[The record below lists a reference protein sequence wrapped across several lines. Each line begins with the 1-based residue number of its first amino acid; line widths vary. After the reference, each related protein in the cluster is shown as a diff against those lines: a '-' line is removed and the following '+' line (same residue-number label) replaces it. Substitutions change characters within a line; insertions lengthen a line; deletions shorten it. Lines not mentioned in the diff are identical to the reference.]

1 MTFGAVPGEGESVA
15 ELLDPDHPR
24 ASLSDGDRMLIEPG
38 RVLHNIVQ
46 AMEQVNRDIDTPIS
60 IEEDVASLKELV
72 SMIEHMMMGPSLAIH
87 VVNNA
92 LQIMTAGT
100 YPEALVRAPFPPE
113 YDLRKLFPVFRV
125 NDELHETARTIFN
138 QRTARETDL
147 TEADVDTLFEPLDR
161 NDQLQIFCA
170 LFYMYGTKIGAMKHR
185 MGA

>member
-1 MTFGAVPGEGESVA
+1 MSSSHSATA
-15 ELLDPDHPR
+15 PR
-24 ASLSDGDRMLIEPG
+24 LSRGGSNTQCRCP
-38 RVLHNIVQ
+38 
-46 AMEQVNRDIDTPIS
+46 
-60 IEEDVASLKELV
+60 
-72 SMIEHMMMGPSLAIH
+72 
-87 VVNNA
+87 
-92 LQIMTAGT
+92 
-100 YPEALVRAPFPPE
+100 LVRAPFPPE
-113 YDLRKLFPVFRV
+113 YDLRKLFPAFRV